1 VVQAKAGFVA
11 GSFEAKD
18 QHGRRNQ
25 DRRAG
30 ATFATGASA
39 ARI

>member
-18 QHGRRNQ
+18 QHGGAIRISGRGDFRHRRKC
-25 DRRAG
+25 
-30 ATFATGASA
+30 S
-39 ARI
+39 